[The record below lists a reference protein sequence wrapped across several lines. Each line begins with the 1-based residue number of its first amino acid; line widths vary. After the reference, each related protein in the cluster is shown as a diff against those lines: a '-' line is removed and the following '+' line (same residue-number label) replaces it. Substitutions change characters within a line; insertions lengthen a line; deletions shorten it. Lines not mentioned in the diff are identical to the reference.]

1 MVGRMQSQI
10 LETPVVG
17 DSTPGTSPLRL
28 SYSQEGLPWVNS
40 FFVHGRHFT
49 YVV

>member
-1 MVGRMQSQI
+1 MVVRMQSQI

-17 DSTPGTSPLRL
+17 DPTPSPLRL

-40 FFVHGRHFT
+40 FFVHGRCFT

>member
-17 DSTPGTSPLRL
+17 DSTPGTSSLKL

-40 FFVHGRHFT
+40 FFVHDRHFT